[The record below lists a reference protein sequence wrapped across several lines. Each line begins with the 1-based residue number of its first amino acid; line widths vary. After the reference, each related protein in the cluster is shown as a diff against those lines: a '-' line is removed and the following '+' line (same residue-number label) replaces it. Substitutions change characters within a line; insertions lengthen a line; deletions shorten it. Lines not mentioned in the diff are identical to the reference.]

1 MWLFPFPKNTITD
14 GYGDNEPPRT
24 SPHRGTD
31 FAPGS
36 KSLIT
41 AATHGKVTDIY
52 WSNVL
57 GWVCEQE
64 SASGKYRVSYCHL
77 NCSKHGIDCRGPK
90 AHPDG
95 SNCMKNLK
103 VGDKLVAGET
113 YVGRVGNTGA
123 SRGAHLHLVLGKSH
137 RSAVSGYTKDPVKYI
152 DKQIRKQNER
162 LQEQEEEVTESPKT
176 VSEKPQEQ
184 EEATESPVTGVDCEP
199 DVITPDKGETLPKR
213 ILEAVRTILLW
224 LKG

>member
-24 SPHRGTD
+24 SPHRGAD

-52 WSNVL
+52 WSNCL

-77 NCSKHGIDCRGPK
+77 NCAKHGIDCRGPK

-113 YVGRVGNTGA
+113 YVGRVGNTGSC
-123 SRGAHLHLVLGKSH
+123 SRGAHLHLVLGKSS

-162 LQEQEEEVTESPKT
+162 LQGQEEEVTESPL
-176 VSEKPQEQ
+176 
-184 EEATESPVTGVDCEP
+184 TGVDCEP
-199 DVITPDKGETLPKR
+199 DVVTPDKGETLPKR

>member
-1 MWLFPFPKNTITD
+1 MIRAVTD
-14 GYGDNEPPRT
+14 G
-24 SPHRGTD
+24 
-31 FAPGS
+31 
-36 KSLIT
+36 KI
-41 AATHGKVTDIY
+41 TDIY
-52 WSNVL
+52 WSNCL
-57 GWVCEQE
+57 GWVSEQE

-77 NCSKHGIDCRGPK
+77 NCAKHGANCPGLSVHR
-90 AHPDG
+90 DG

-103 VGDKLVAGET
+103 VGDRVKKGET
-113 YVGRVGNTGA
+113 AVGRIGNSGSC
-123 SRGAHLHLVLGKSH
+123 SRGDHLHLVLGKSS

-162 LQEQEEEVTESPKT
+162 LQGQEEEVTESPL
-176 VSEKPQEQ
+176 
-184 EEATESPVTGVDCEP
+184 TGVDCEP